1 MKILIVDDDD
11 AILTIFS
18 TALKK
23 NNFEVITA
31 KDGASGLEMAKN
43 QKPDL
48 ILLDQILPDV
58 KGNDLLPKLKQDQAT
73 QSIPVAMLS
82 NFGQKEIVEEAMK
95 QGAEDYIL
103 KYQIE
108 PEDLVKKIN
117 DILKVKKEGIN

>member
-31 KDGASGLEMAKN
+31 KDGASGLETAKS

-48 ILLDQILPDV
+48 ILLDQILPDI
-58 KGNDLLPKLKQDQAT
+58 KGNDLLPKLKEDQAT
-73 QSIPVAMLS
+73 GSIPVAMLS
-82 NFGQKEIVEEAMK
+82 NFGQKEIVEEAIK
-95 QGAEDYIL
+95 QGAVDYIL
-103 KYQIE
+103 KYQID
-108 PEDLVKKIN
+108 PQDLVTKIN
-117 DILKVKKEGIN
+117 DILKVKKEGID